1 MMGLRLVVEN
11 REAQQALAAHRA
23 EREEWLTATHA
34 QLEDDERVDAAW
46 LFGSLGRDDGDE
58 LSDIDLFVIVNDAE
72 FDELVARR
80 YDFLARIAQPL
91 LVLEAPQNWPPGC
104 VYNMALYPG
113 ASGPHQVDWYWVRR
127 SAARLPT
134 ETRLLFDRIGLAQQ
148 ESPTHFDYAPVP
160 ERTPEEVAT
169 QNVNSFWVMWLIA
182 AKYIAR
188 YPWKANLGVMRWVH
202 YHLGKIAAFVDV
214 AVDLPETEP
223 PHPSPAEKIARLRE
237 LDWLV
242 EPLLPAV
249 VAKGGSIPEQIVP
262 YAHRYLALV
271 EAIAHDSG
279 RPTT

>member
-1 MMGLRLVVEN
+1 MLTVTDPSL
-11 REAQQALAAHRA
+11 QQTLAAHQA
-23 EREEWLTATHA
+23 ERDGWLAATRA
-34 QLEDDERVDAAW
+34 QLENDERVDAAW

-58 LSDIDLFVIVNDAE
+58 LSDTDLFVIVNDAE
-72 FDELVARR
+72 FDELIAHR
-80 YDFLARIAQPL
+80 YDFLAQVAQPL
-91 LVLEAPQNWPPGC
+91 LILEAPQNWPPGG

-127 SAARLPT
+127 CAARLPM

-182 AKYIAR
+182 CKYIAR
-188 YPWKANLGVMRWVH
+188 YPWKANLGVMRLVPN
-202 YHLGKIAAFVDV
+202 HLRQIAAFVGV

-237 LDWLV
+237 LERLV
-242 EPLLPAV
+242 EPLLPQAA
-249 VAKGGSIPEQIVP
+249 AKGASIPEQIVP

-271 EAIAHDSG
+271 EAIAHDAG